1 MKALVG
7 AFNQEKALIGT
18 FSVITN
24 LLVDLRLKLYYLLL
38 RTIIYLINARTETA
52 ARFSGLLLA
61 QQFLS
66 ILAIS
71 TAAAFLAVILFEAPI
86 VHMEKLLFAALGVG
100 KKPSNRPRAVEKAKS
115 EETVHTETDNDKTRL

>member
-1 MKALVG
+1 M
-7 AFNQEKALIGT
+7 
-18 FSVITN
+18 ITN
-24 LLVDLRLKLYYLLL
+24 LRVDLRLKLYYLLL

-100 KKPSNRPRAVEKAKS
+100 KKPSSRPRAVEKAKS
-115 EETVHTETDNDKTRL
+115 EETVNTETDNDKTRL